1 MTIENNDPN
10 AIVAERLHDAEM
22 QLRAAA
28 SVFERASNDSDI
40 QLINLPQAERY
51 AYATACATIA
61 SAHAAIAQAQ
71 AQAILQE
78 QLHDVLAAL
87 KALINA
93 PDVPESPE
101 TASDLVAA
109 AFPTR

>member
-1 MTIENNDPN
+1 MTTENNDPN
-10 AIVAERLHDAEM
+10 AIVTEGLRNAAS
-22 QLRAAA
+22 QLRAAEA
-28 SVFERASNDSDI
+28 VFQVSTDTDI
-40 QLINLPQAERY
+40 QLGDLPQAERF

-61 SAHAAIAQAQ
+61 SAHAAIAQVQ

-93 PDVPESPE
+93 PDAPE
-101 TASDLVAA
+101 TPEAASGLVAA